1 MKLIETTRNFI
12 TINNILLI
20 YKKLYK
26 VMDSVLLWGSL
37 TESCLRAVTF
47 YTRAYQEILNTLY
60 KSIINKK

>member
-1 MKLIETTRNFI
+1 
-12 TINNILLI
+12 
-20 YKKLYK
+20 
-26 VMDSVLLWGSL
+26 MDSVLLWGSL